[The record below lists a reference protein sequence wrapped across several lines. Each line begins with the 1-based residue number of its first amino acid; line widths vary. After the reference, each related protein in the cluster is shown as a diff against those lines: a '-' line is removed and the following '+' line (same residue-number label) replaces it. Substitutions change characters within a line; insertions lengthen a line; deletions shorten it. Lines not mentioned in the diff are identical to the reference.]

1 MSRRYAQGDFAFG
14 SDSFLDIIANIVGIL
29 IILIVLMGV
38 RVSNT
43 PVHLSDEAEPQLPGE
58 RADEPKPSQ
67 IVSFDGSQHL
77 QVQEQLPKTVQ
88 NESTH
93 SGFEGWESIE
103 KLQPVRRPS
112 PELIRRI
119 DQLKQELLRLDSE
132 IVRQESLVRK
142 TVSLEQILRN
152 KNDSILSRIKAD
164 SPQLK
169 DERQALLALNASV
182 ADISTKS
189 SKLDRELEKEN
200 RVRPPVETI
209 EHRLTPISHDVQ
221 GQEIHFRLYN
231 GLIAYVPID
240 ELINRLR
247 MQISQRKN
255 SLLKYRRHVGEVG
268 PVEGFRMS
276 YVMVRQRLSVLEE
289 LKHGSGLVR
298 ITLSEWQLQ
307 PEPDLETETAEEA
320 LQLGSN
326 FIRTLRSVDSDGSLT
341 FWVYP
346 DSFELFRKVQK
357 YAHTVGFVVAARPLP
372 FGVQI
377 AGSPQGSRSS
387 GQ

>member
-1 MSRRYAQGDFAFG
+1 MSRRYAQHDLDFG

-29 IILIVLMGV
+29 IILIVLVGV
-38 RVSNT
+38 RISNS
-43 PVHLSDEAEPQLPGE
+43 PVHLIDEAEPPLPVE
-58 RADEPKPSQ
+58 LNDEPNPPQ
-67 IVSFDGSQHL
+67 IVDFDGAPL
-77 QVQEQLPKTVQ
+77 LKVEEQKPKTVQ
-88 NESTH
+88 NESTR
-93 SGFEGWESIE
+93 SGFKGWNAVE
-103 KLQPVRRPS
+103 KPQPVRRPS

-119 DQLKQELLRLDSE
+119 EQLKQELRRLNSD
-132 IVRQESLVRK
+132 IVKQESNVSK
-142 TVSLEQILRN
+142 TVSLEQILQK
-152 KNDSILSRIKAD
+152 KNDSILRRINAD
-164 SPQLK
+164 SSQLK
-169 DERQALLALNASV
+169 DERQTLLALNASV
-182 ADISTKS
+182 AEISTKFS
-189 SKLDRELEKEN
+189 ELGRELEKEN

-231 GLIAYVPID
+231 GRIAYVPID
-240 ELINRLR
+240 ELIDRLR
-247 MQISQRKN
+247 TQITQRKN

-307 PEPDLETETAEEA
+307 PEPDLETETASEA
-320 LQLGSN
+320 LQPGSN
-326 FIRTLRSVDSDGSLT
+326 FIRALRSVDAETSLT

-346 DSFELFRKVQK
+346 DSFALFRTVQK

-377 AGSPQGSRSS
+377 AGSPQGSRSA

>member
-1 MSRRYAQGDFAFG
+1 MSRREAQNNLEFG

-29 IILIVLMGV
+29 IILIVLTGV
-38 RVSNT
+38 RISKA
-43 PVHLSDEAEPQLPGE
+43 PVHLTDEAEPPLPVE
-58 RADEPKPSQ
+58 LDDEPKPPQ
-67 IVSFDGSQHL
+67 IVSFDGAQHL
-77 QVQEQLPKTVQ
+77 QVEEQTPKTVQ
-88 NESTH
+88 NESIH
-93 SGFEGWESIE
+93 SGFKGWKSVEDPR
-103 KLQPVRRPS
+103 PVRRPS
-112 PELIRRI
+112 PQLIRRI
-119 DQLKQELLRLDSE
+119 EQLKQELRRLGSD
-132 IVRQESLVRK
+132 IVRQESHVRK
-142 TVSLEQILRN
+142 TVSLEQILRG
-152 KNDSILSRIKAD
+152 KNDSILRRINAD
-164 SPQLK
+164 LYQLK

-182 ADISTKS
+182 VEISTKFS
-189 SKLDRELEKEN
+189 ELGRELEKEN

-221 GQEIHFRLYN
+221 GKEIHFRLYN
-231 GLIAYVPID
+231 GRIAYVPID
-240 ELINRLR
+240 ELIDRLR
-247 MQISQRKN
+247 TQISQRKN

-268 PVEGFRMS
+268 PVDGFRMS
-276 YVMVRQRLSVLEE
+276 YVMVRQRLSALEE

-326 FIRTLRSVDSDGSLT
+326 FIRALRLADADASLT

-346 DSFELFRKVQK
+346 DSFELFRKVQQ

-377 AGSPQGSRSS
+377 AGSPQGSRSA